1 MTPLRSALALTAAS
15 AVAATTL
22 LLVPTASVAAAKPMT
37 YHQSDS
43 GDRVRVSK
51 GDTIRVVLKA
61 PSGTGY
67 SWRATKSSTK
77 VYKVVS
83 RRESPVRGGD
93 STEPLPGAPSR
104 VVFKLRAT
112 RTGTATFQAQLRRSF
127 GQDRVARRFSLTLR
141 VVGS

>member
-1 MTPLRSALALTAAS
+1 M
-15 AVAATTL
+15 AATTL
-22 LLVPTASVAAAKPMT
+22 LLVPTASVAAAKPAT

-43 GDRVRVSK
+43 GDRVRVLK

-67 SWRATKSSTK
+67 SWRATTSSTK

-83 RRESPVRGGD
+83 RRESPVPGGD

-127 GQDRVARRFSLTLR
+127 GPDRVARKFSLTLQ